1 MVEKKLPSPI
11 SYTPGYKELA
21 GAVEEGLLGSL
32 RLWVAAVGPD
42 NVVRFKLGGKMVG
55 FENNS

>member
-1 MVEKKLPSPI
+1 MVEKEFPSPM

-21 GAVEEGLLGSL
+21 GAVEEALLGSL

-42 NVVRFKLGGKMVG
+42 NVVRFKLGGKMVD
-55 FENNS
+55 F